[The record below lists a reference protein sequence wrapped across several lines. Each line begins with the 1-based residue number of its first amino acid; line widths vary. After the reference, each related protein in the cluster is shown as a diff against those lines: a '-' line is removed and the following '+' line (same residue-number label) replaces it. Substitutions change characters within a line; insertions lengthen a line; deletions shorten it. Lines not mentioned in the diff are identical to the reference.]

1 MAHHYSRAIN
11 LPFSAEDMFAVAAD
25 VKAYPRFLPW
35 VQDMKV
41 SDFPSETSDGP
52 GVECFIAEANIGYK
66 AVRERFVT
74 RVRADRPKQRI
85 QVQLVSGP
93 FKSLGADWR
102 FIPLAAG
109 PRATG
114 SRVEFSIEYRFRNPV
129 LQALLAA
136 AFEPIVTRIMDAFV
150 AEAHRRYGK
159 DGAAAKSLPGSA
171 PAGA

>member
-1 MAHHYSRAIN
+1 MAHHYSRAIT
-11 LPFSAEDMFAVAAD
+11 LPYSAEDMFVLAAD

-41 SDFPSETSDGP
+41 RDEPREAREAA
-52 GVECFIAEANIGYK
+52 GVESFIAEAMIGYR

-74 RVRADRPKQRI
+74 RVRADRPGQRI
-85 QVQLVSGP
+85 LVHLVSGP

-102 FIPLAAG
+102 FVPLA
-109 PRATG
+109 TG
-114 SRVEFSIEYRFRNPV
+114 ARVEFAIEYRFRNPL
-129 LQALLAA
+129 LQALLSA

-150 AEAHRRYGK
+150 AEAHRRYGPAGNSRHTLS
-159 DGAAAKSLPGSA
+159 GAS